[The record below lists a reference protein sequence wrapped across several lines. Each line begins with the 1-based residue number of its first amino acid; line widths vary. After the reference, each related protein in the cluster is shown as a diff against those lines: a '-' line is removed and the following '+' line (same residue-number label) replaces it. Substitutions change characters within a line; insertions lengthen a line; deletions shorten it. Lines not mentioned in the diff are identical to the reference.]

1 MIQKPKLQPFLVR
14 LRPTTRELLDEAS
27 AQRGRSRSNLVDEAI
42 RAYLGGRFQDVEQRL
57 AKMLDN
63 TRNNA

>member
-14 LRPTTRELLDEAS
+14 LRPTTRQLLDEAS

-57 AKMLDN
+57 AKMLDS